1 MKIISRKAVIFAA
14 VLMIAGA
21 VFGLRALDDYLNRK
35 AWEQAADVVYQMTN
49 KRIEWT
55 YAGKDGAGR

>member
-1 MKIISRKAVIFAA
+1 MKIISRKAAIFAA
-14 VLMIAGA
+14 VLMIAGT

-55 YAGKDGAGR
+55 YDGKDGAGR